1 MEPRTIGQL
10 ISGFGAK
17 VVVIGVALWCAIEA
31 ISYIRL
37 AFAQINNAFGG

>member
-1 MEPRTIGQL
+1 MDPRTIGQL

-17 VVVIGVALWCAIEA
+17 ALVAGVAIWCAIEA